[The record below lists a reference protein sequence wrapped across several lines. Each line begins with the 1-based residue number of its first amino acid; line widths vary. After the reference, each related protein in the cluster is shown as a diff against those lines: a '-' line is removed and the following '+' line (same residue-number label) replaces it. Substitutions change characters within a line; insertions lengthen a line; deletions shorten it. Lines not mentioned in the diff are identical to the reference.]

1 MTASSERSAVTSKKT
16 GQNSIFRGIVF
27 CLPLTLLLLTVAWA
41 QQPKKVPRI
50 GYLSPFDAAT
60 ESARS
65 EPYRRALRELGYIE
79 GQNVA
84 PSSTDM
90 LRERMIGSLGLRLS

>member
-1 MTASSERSAVTSKKT
+1 MKHDGRGKKKLI
-16 GQNSIFRGIVF
+16 G
-27 CLPLTLLLLTVAWA
+27 VALCALVLALGFSVEA

-60 ESARS
+60 ESARC